1 MADII
6 KIACIGAGYVGGSTM
21 AMMAAKCSNIIVTCL
36 DLNKER
42 IAAWNS
48 DDLPI
53 HEPGLLQI
61 VQETRGTRLFF
72 KGPDEMFDVI
82 AEADII
88 FVCVNTPTKKAGV
101 GAGKAADLT
110 YWEKAARGIAPA
122 LRSVPGK
129 LRIVVEKST
138 VPVHTADA
146 VAAVL
151 EAEGVD
157 NVAVLSNPEFLAE
170 GTAIKDLTSPDRVLI
185 GGSSDENGKIAVEML
200 ASIYEQWVPKDQVC
214 RTNVWSAE
222 LAKLIAN
229 AMLAQR
235 VSSMNTVA
243 QICEETGGDVGE
255 VSRIVGLDSRIG
267 PKFLNP
273 SIGFGGSCFQ
283 KDILNLI
290 YICESKGLP
299 EVAEYWHQVI
309 KINDLQRTR
318 FANKVISS
326 MFNTISGK
334 KIAMFGFAFKKDTG
348 DTRETSS
355 MYIAKELLVE
365 RCLLTIQDEQVT
377 SELINYDMT
386 EVCADLAVAPNL
398 DELLTTTTCPYEA
411 AKDAHAIL
419 ICTEWD
425 QYKTLD
431 YQRIFDSMKRP
442 AYIFDGRRMVNAAE
456 LNAIGFK
463 TYVIGEPDLVRL
475 GLMPSARP
483 RSPNRTR

>member
-1 MADII
+1 MGVTTCDKMAETI

-21 AMMAAKCSNIIVTCL
+21 AMMAAKCTNVLVTCL
-36 DLNKER
+36 DLNRER

-48 DDLPI
+48 DELPI
-53 HEPGLLQI
+53 HEPGLLPI
-61 VQETRGTRLFF
+61 VQEVRGTRLFF

-129 LRIVVEKST
+129 LRVVVEKSA

-151 EAEGVD
+151 EAEGVEH
-157 NVAVLSNPEFLAE
+157 VAVLSNPEFLAE
-170 GTAIKDLTSPDRVLI
+170 GTAIKDLTFPDRVLI
-185 GGSSDENGKIAVEML
+185 GGASDANGQKAVALL
-200 ASIYEQWVPKDQVC
+200 ASIYEQWVPKEQVC

-235 VSSMNTVA
+235 VSSINTVA
-243 QICEETGGDVGE
+243 QLCEETGADVGE
-255 VSRIVGLDSRIG
+255 VARIVGMDSRIG
-267 PKFLNP
+267 PKFLQP

-290 YICESKGLP
+290 YICESKGLTD
-299 EVAEYWHQVI
+299 VAEYWSQVI

-318 FANKVISS
+318 FAKKVISS

-355 MYIAKELLVE
+355 MYVARELLQE
-365 RCLLTIQDEQVT
+365 QALLSIYDPQVSKEQMFSDLKDCVSDTIKE
-377 SELINYDMT
+377 N
-386 EVCADLAVAPNL
+386 P
-398 DELLTTTTCPYEA
+398 
-411 AKDAHAIL
+411 
-419 ICTEWD
+419 
-425 QYKTLD
+425 
-431 YQRIFDSMKRP
+431 
-442 AYIFDGRRMVNAAE
+442 
-456 LNAIGFK
+456 
-463 TYVIGEPDLVRL
+463 
-475 GLMPSARP
+475 
-483 RSPNRTR
+483 